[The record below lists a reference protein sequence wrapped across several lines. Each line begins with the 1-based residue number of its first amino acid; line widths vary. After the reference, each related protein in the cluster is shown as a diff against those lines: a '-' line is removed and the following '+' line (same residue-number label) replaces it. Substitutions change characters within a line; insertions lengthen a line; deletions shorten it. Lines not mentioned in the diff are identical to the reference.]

1 MRSFLVRIFLYLDW
15 IWRFTE
21 YIFVFSPNTGK
32 YGPEGSLYNTRWEMK
47 ISLTLNFLHDFSIFI
62 VPSAILLVFQISVK
76 TCHFTHHELW
86 LRLSVSS
93 SCWVNLHVVWD
104 TYTPWNRLNHTL
116 HLRIYVF
123 TDFFGSVHLTCP
135 WLNPA
140 AFLWLPKF
148 YWSISGYWLIK
159 GDGLLFEIWWP
170 YFCYRKKSFKKSCSR
185 CWYLL

>member
-21 YIFVFSPNTGK
+21 YIFVLSPNTGK
-32 YGPEGSLYNTRWEMK
+32 YGPEKSPYNTRYEIK
-47 ISLTLNFLHDFSIFI
+47 ISLTLNFLHDFPIFI

-104 TYTPWNRLNHTL
+104 TYTPCMKFGIPILLETAWIIHC
-116 HLRIYVF
+116 IYA
-123 TDFFGSVHLTCP
+123 SM
-135 WLNPA
+135 
-140 AFLWLPKF
+140 
-148 YWSISGYWLIK
+148 
-159 GDGLLFEIWWP
+159 
-170 YFCYRKKSFKKSCSR
+170 
-185 CWYLL
+185 YLLISLDLCI